1 LSKRTILPSWVK
13 SSFFAESER
22 GGCILNF
29 EQSNLQWLIDNRSIV
44 TYFQPIVS
52 IKKQAIIG
60 VEALSRGLANNGELI
75 MPQDLFSKAVDYN
88 KIVDLDR
95 LCREVSLENYKKS
108 RNQDCFLFLN
118 LDSSIIDRGVVGSG
132 QLINVV
138 TQLGLS
144 PSSIVIEITES
155 QVYDIKAL
163 VKFIKRYKAYGF
175 LFALDDVGSDSSNLA
190 RILHVRP
197 DIIKVDRELIKDIPS
212 DYYKQELFKSLVT
225 MAKKTG
231 SLVIAEGVETHEEA
245 VTSLEL
251 GANFLQGYYI
261 SKPIPSD
268 ISFSSGISKTVLS
281 LATSYCSSIVEKIR
295 EDGLKKFTYNNIL
308 DNLAQELATSQPE
321 DFESKLRGIALKC
334 PWVQCYYI
342 LDKGGIQITET
353 VDVHSN
359 NNGKRHGMF
368 QPACRG
374 TNQSQR
380 DYYLFI
386 HAGFERYMSEPYI
399 SLANGYQCITGAAL
413 FKTNG
418 CDSFILCIDFKV

>member
-1 LSKRTILPSWVK
+1 M
-13 SSFFAESER
+13 
-22 GGCILNF
+22 LNV
-29 EQSNLQWLIDNRSIV
+29 EQSNLQWLIDNKSIV

-52 IKKQAIIG
+52 MKKQAIIG
-60 VEALSRGLANNGELI
+60 VEALSRGLSNTGELI
-75 MPQDLFSKAVDYN
+75 MPQELFSKAVESN

-108 RNQDCFLFLN
+108 SNQDCFLFLN
-118 LDSSIIDRGVVGSG
+118 LDSSIIDKGVVGSG
-132 QLINVV
+132 QLIHVV
-138 TQLGLS
+138 NRLGLS

-155 QVYDIKAL
+155 QIHDSKAL
-163 VKFIKRYKAYGF
+163 VNFITRYKAYGF

-197 DIIKVDRELIKDIPS
+197 DIIKIDRGLIKDIPS

-261 SKPIPSD
+261 SKPVPSET
-268 ISFSSGISKTVLS
+268 SFNSGISNTLLS
-281 LATSYCSSIVEKIR
+281 LASSYCSSIVGKIR
-295 EDGLKKFTYNNIL
+295 EDGLKKFTYHNIL
-308 DNLAQELATSQPE
+308 DHLAQELATSQPE
-321 DFESKLRGIALKC
+321 DFESKLRGIASEC
-334 PWVQCYYI
+334 PWVQYYYI
-342 LDKGGIQITET
+342 LDKRGIQITET
-353 VDVHSN
+353 VEVDSN

-399 SLANGYQCITGAAL
+399 SLANGYQCLTGAAL
-413 FKTNG
+413 FKTNS
-418 CDSFILCIDFKV
+418 CDSFILCIDFKL